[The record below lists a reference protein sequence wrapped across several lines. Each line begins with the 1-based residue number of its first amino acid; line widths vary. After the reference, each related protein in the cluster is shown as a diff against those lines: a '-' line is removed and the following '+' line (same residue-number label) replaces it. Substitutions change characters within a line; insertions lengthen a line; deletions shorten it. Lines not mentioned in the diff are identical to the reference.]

1 MTTLNRDHVLD
12 AALEQVVADG
22 PRRFSVSRLA
32 NRFGVVKSALY
43 YHFPGGKAELVDA
56 VFSRAEAT
64 ILGAGEAA
72 LARSGSTRQRLE
84 ALLVAST
91 GQAVK
96 MARLYGLAE
105 AIAEDIDE
113 YLLVRRKA
121 FQARQREQIAGVV
134 REGVARG
141 ELRAVDVDLVAAA
154 LQGALQSVIRV
165 LAPRPD
171 RDAEGAVR
179 TLVEVVFLG
188 ISAEVQR

>member
-1 MTTLNRDHVLD
+1 MTTLNRDDVLD
-12 AALEQVVADG
+12 AALEAVIADG

-32 NRFGVVKSALY
+32 DRFGVVKSALY

-72 LARSGSTRQRLE
+72 LARAGSTRERLE
-84 ALLVAST
+84 ALLLASS
-91 GQAVK
+91 GQAVRL
-96 MARLYGLAE
+96 ARLYGLAE
-105 AIAEDIDE
+105 AVAEDIDE
-113 YLLVRRKA
+113 HLLGRRRG
-121 FQARQREQIAGVV
+121 FQARQREQMAVVV
-134 REGVARG
+134 REGAARG
-141 ELRAVDVDLVAAA
+141 ELRAVDADLVAAA

-188 ISAEVQR
+188 ISAEVKR